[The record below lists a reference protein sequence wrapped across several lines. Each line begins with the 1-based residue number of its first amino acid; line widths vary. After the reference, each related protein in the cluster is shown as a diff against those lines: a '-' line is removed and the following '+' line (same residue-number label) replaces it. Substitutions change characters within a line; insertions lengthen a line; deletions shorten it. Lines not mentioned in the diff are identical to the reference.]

1 MHDSMQLMKLYAPTL
16 FECANRSKGTVARIS
31 AKYEERW
38 ASMSKAIKA
47 NGFFETMTCI
57 FDLLWK
63 ASENTEA
70 AREFL
75 SFIDQTVRR
84 ALTSTTGT
92 ARKQLEKLV
101 ITMIIS
107 FGEERSEYKNH
118 FAEIAV
124 ISKLLTEGNL
134 KLESIEKQLPNGN
147 RMDFEISKDR
157 VRNLIEVYNIDFDRE
172 KLHGS
177 GDLKKFL
184 ESRLVKKINDK
195 LKGIENLKV
204 GCQFVPVLWG
214 DIMSLVNFIDAF
226 DYFKQIEIVAPFM
239 MVAQYTH
246 QIDGRIA
253 YDFGS
258 VEQFLLRVKQRSE
271 GVL

>member
-1 MHDSMQLMKLYAPTL
+1 MHDSMQLLKLYAPIL
-16 FECANRSKGTVARIS
+16 FKCANRSKGTVARIS
-31 AKYEERW
+31 AKYEQRW

-47 NGFFETMTCI
+47 NGAFEAMDCI

-75 SFIDQTVRR
+75 SFIDQTVRQ
-84 ALTSTTGT
+84 ALASTTGS

-101 ITMIIS
+101 VTMMIS

-124 ISKLLTEGNL
+124 ISKLVTQGNF
-134 KLESIEKQLPNGN
+134 KLESVEKQLPNGK
-147 RMDFEISKDR
+147 RMDFEISKNG
-157 VRNLIEVYNIDFDRE
+157 VRNLIEVYNIDFNRE
-172 KLHGS
+172 KLYGS
-177 GDLKKFL
+177 DDLKKFL
-184 ESRLVKKINDK
+184 DNRLVKKLNDK
-195 LKGIENLKV
+195 LAGIENLEV
-204 GCQFVPVLWG
+204 GCQFIPVLWG

-226 DYFKQIEIVAPFM
+226 EHFKKVKIVTSFM

-246 QIDGRIA
+246 QVDGRIA

-258 VEQFLLRVKQRSE
+258 VEQFLLRVKRRTE
-271 GVL
+271 GTL

>member
-1 MHDSMQLMKLYAPTL
+1 MHDFMQLLKLYGPTL
-16 FECANRSKGTVARIS
+16 FECANISKGTVARIN
-31 AKYEERW
+31 AKYEQRW

-47 NGFFETMTCI
+47 NGAFEAMTCI

-75 SFIDQTVRR
+75 SFIDQTVRQVL
-84 ALTSTTGT
+84 ASTSGS

-101 ITMIIS
+101 ITMMLS

-124 ISKLLTEGNL
+124 ISKLLTYRNF

-177 GDLKKFL
+177 DDLKKFL
-184 ESRLVKKINDK
+184 ENRLVKKIADK
-195 LKGIENLKV
+195 LEGIENLEV

-226 DYFKQIEIVAPFM
+226 EYFKQVKIVAPFM

-246 QIDGRIA
+246 QVDGRIA
-253 YDFGS
+253 YDFGT
-258 VEQFLLRVKQRSE
+258 VEQFLLRVKRRSE
-271 GVL
+271 GTL